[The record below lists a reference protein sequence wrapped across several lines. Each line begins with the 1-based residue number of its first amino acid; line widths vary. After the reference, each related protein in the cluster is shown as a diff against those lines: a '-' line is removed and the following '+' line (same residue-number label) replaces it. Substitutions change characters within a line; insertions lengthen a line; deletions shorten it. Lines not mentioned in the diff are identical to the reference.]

1 MALINWNFG
10 DEFEMIAKSHQHDIV
25 ANITVVFVQ
34 KGNLNSNKFFNWCTD
49 KYEMDGKGEFSIS
62 FSL

>member
-1 MALINWNFG
+1 MFYVLFLIHRRFY
-10 DEFEMIAKSHQHDIV
+10 IQKSHQHNIA
-25 ANITVVFVQ
+25 ANITVVFMQ
-34 KGNLNSNKFFNWCTD
+34 QDGLNLNKFFNWCTD